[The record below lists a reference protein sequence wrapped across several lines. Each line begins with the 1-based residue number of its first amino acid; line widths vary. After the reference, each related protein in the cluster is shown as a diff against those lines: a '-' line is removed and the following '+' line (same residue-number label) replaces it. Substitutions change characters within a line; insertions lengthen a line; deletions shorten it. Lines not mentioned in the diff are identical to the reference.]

1 MLETCPRCSHRLG
14 SPLKSG
20 RQVCANCGWS
30 SATLASHR
38 TAAQDASSPPAVGN
52 LLQVC
57 GRILKRIFQ
66 YVGSLLGLLWGKFQ
80 QSQRNPKM
88 KPGNMVKGL
97 AEKLSSLEQ
106 AIPTEV
112 GDAKRPWMTL
122 EEAFVDLGGDMR
134 YPNSVVHSLDGRARV
149 PFARFREFYSEA
161 EFKAFGLEMSLERRR
176 AKKPWLRVMAEN

>member
-14 SPLKSG
+14 PPLKSG

-30 SATLASHR
+30 SAALSTRHTQSGQQ
-38 TAAQDASSPPAVGN
+38 AAGVGS

-66 YVGSLLGLLWGKFQ
+66 YFSSLIKVWMGKLQ
-80 QSQRNPKM
+80 ESKQNSNM

-97 AEKLSSLEQ
+97 ANKLSSLEQ

-112 GDAKRPWMTL
+112 SDAKRPWMTV
-122 EEAFVDLGGDMR
+122 EEAFVHLGGDVR
-134 YPNSVVHSLDGRARV
+134 IPTSIVHSLDGRSRV
-149 PFARFREFYSEA
+149 PLARFREYYSEK
-161 EFKAFGLEMSLERRR
+161 EFKAYGLEMSLERRR
-176 AKKPWLRVMAEN
+176 ANKPWLRVLPED